1 MSKVKE
7 ALWEKQ
13 NLALRHPS
21 ELFGTSFKNAGITK
35 QTLSF
40 KASASF
46 TQLLHKLK
54 ITLIVSREYENLVLA
69 LNAPNAK
76 KIKQS
81 FFHLPHPSGIA
92 VDRTKNIMY
101 VAATRNPNQV
111 IEFKVSTQSLNRLK
125 VPAVAPKILIPA
137 RTKYYPGQYYFHD
150 LVLNKGK
157 LYANSVGMN
166 AIVPIDFSTT
176 EVEKPIWWPKC
187 IEQKGKPDTSV
198 NYIQLNSIAFGKDLK
213 SSFFSASGTKIGS
226 TLPGDLD
233 YPVDKLGAIFSGKTR
248 EPIGFGLTRP
258 HSARLHKGKIWVANS
273 GYGEVGYFKNKQFV
287 PVFKFNGWTR
297 GLCFIDSI
305 LFVAISRVLPR
316 FRHYAPGIKSKTQTC
331 AVVAIDTIKKEK
343 IGEIEFPYGNQ
354 IFAIDYFNSD
364 KCEGFAFTSVEKS
377 SLETDIFS
385 VSL

>member
-1 MSKVKE
+1 MSKEKE

-13 NLALRHPS
+13 NLALRYPA
-21 ELFGTSFKNAGITK
+21 ELFGTSFNNAGITK

-40 KASASF
+40 KASSSF
-46 TQLLHKLK
+46 IKLLHKLK
-54 ITLIVSREYENLVLA
+54 ITLVVSREYENLVLA
-69 LNAPNAK
+69 LNSPDAK
-76 KIKQS
+76 EIKQS

-92 VDRTKNIMY
+92 VDRAKNTMY
-101 VAATRNPNQV
+101 VASTRNPNQIV
-111 IEFKVSTQSLNRLK
+111 EFKNTTTSLNRLK
-125 VPAVAPKILIPA
+125 IPAVASKILMPA

-166 AIVPIDFSTT
+166 AIVPINLSTS

-187 IEQKGKPDTSV
+187 IEQKGKPDTRV

-213 SSFFSASGTKIGS
+213 SSFFSASGTKMGVV
-226 TLPGDLD
+226 LPGELS

-248 EPIGFGLTRP
+248 EPIAFGLTRP
-258 HSARLHKGKIWVANS
+258 HSTRLHKGKIWVANS
-273 GYGEVGYFKNKQFV
+273 GYGEVGYIENAKFI
-287 PVFKFNGWTR
+287 PVFTFNGWTR
-297 GLCFIDSI
+297 GLCFIDNI

-316 FRHYAPGIKSKTQTC
+316 FRHYAPGVKSKKQIC
-331 AVVAIDTIKKEK
+331 AVVAVNIATKQI

-354 IFAIDYFNSD
+354 IFAIDYFDSG
-364 KCEGFAFTSVEKS
+364 KCQGFPFTNIEKS

>member
-1 MSKVKE
+1 MSRVKE
-7 ALWEKQ
+7 ALWDKQ
-13 NLALRHPS
+13 NLALRNTA
-21 ELFGTSFKNAGITK
+21 ELFGTSFTNAGITK
-35 QTLSF
+35 QTLSY
-40 KASASF
+40 KASPAF
-46 TQLLHKLK
+46 TQLLNKLK
-54 ITLIVSREYENLVLA
+54 ITLVVSREYENLVLA

-76 KIKQS
+76 EIKQS

-92 VDRTKNIMY
+92 VDRAKNIMY
-101 VAATRNPNQV
+101 VAATRNPNQ
-111 IEFKVSTQSLNRLK
+111 ILEFKVSKQSLQRLK

-166 AIVPIDFSTT
+166 AIVPIDLSTT

-187 IEQKGKPDTSV
+187 IEQKGKPNTTA

-213 SSFFSASGTKIGS
+213 SSFFSASGIKMGS
-226 TLPGDLD
+226 TLPGELD

-248 EPIGFGLTRP
+248 EPVGFGLTRP

-273 GYGEVGYFKNKQFV
+273 GYGEVGYFKGSEFV
-287 PVFKFNGWTR
+287 PTFKFNGWTR
-297 GLCFIDSI
+297 GLCFIDTV

-316 FRHYAPGIKSKTQTC
+316 FRHYAPGIKSKKQTC
-331 AVVAIDTIKKEK
+331 AVVAIDTIKNEK

-354 IFAIDYFNSD
+354 IFAIDYFDSA
-364 KCEGFAFTSVEKS
+364 KCQGFPFISVEKS